1 MRCSMLNLSLP
12 YPPTLN
18 TLYPTGKNNNR
29 RFKSGKYK
37 AWIKAAEA
45 MFYEQHPHF
54 LVASAPT
61 TKGKVDV
68 QMRFGRPDKRRRDLA
83 NLEKAVSDFLV
94 HVGVIED
101 DCLIES
107 LFMEWAPLT
116 GCQVTVE
123 EVSEK

>member
-1 MRCSMLNLSLP
+1 
-12 YPPTLN
+12 
-18 TLYPTGKNNNR
+18 
-29 RFKSGKYK
+29 
-37 AWIKAAEA
+37 

-54 LVASAPT
+54 LVAPAPT

-94 HVGVIED
+94 NVGVIED

-107 LFMEWAPLT
+107 LFMEWADIE
-116 GCQVTVE
+116 GCSVRIE
-123 EVSEK
+123 GRNKA